1 MLLFFSSPFKIGPC
15 QLRVSQAPS
24 NVPKI
29 CLLSE
34 TLTAMWWLCVQFVRQ
49 SVGTSPSSY
58 CGRTDLLLFNGLQT
72 KRFIRDTS
80 SVAHRLHLKFSI
92 SSQPSEL
99 GNNRSRQHVWSLS
112 YSWWCW
118 ACYNK
123 YFCTHLGV
131 TFFFPSKSCT
141 TQWQFHLG
149 LKVSKKVCPHAE
161 VKGDIYCWNRILHDK
176 CLGWK
181 IRRHSESK
189 RFWHF
194 L

>member
-1 MLLFFSSPFKIGPC
+1 MA
-15 QLRVSQAPS
+15 R
-24 NVPKI
+24 
-29 CLLSE
+29 
-34 TLTAMWWLCVQFVRQ
+34 CVQFVRQ

-72 KRFIRDTS
+72 KRFIGDTS

-112 YSWWCW
+112 CSWWCW

-131 TFFFPSKSCT
+131 TFFSRVRVAQHSGSF
-141 TQWQFHLG
+141 
-149 LKVSKKVCPHAE
+149 
-161 VKGDIYCWNRILHDK
+161 ILTWK
-176 CLGWK
+176 CLKKSVPMLKSRVTSTVETEYYMTNVWGEKTEGTVKVWDFDIFVSVIWSVESGK
-181 IRRHSESK
+181 SSVTKKQMNGSQHAFSEIENIVN
-189 RFWHF
+189 
-194 L
+194 

>member
-1 MLLFFSSPFKIGPC
+1 M
-15 QLRVSQAPS
+15 A
-24 NVPKI
+24 
-29 CLLSE
+29 
-34 TLTAMWWLCVQFVRQ
+34 LCVQFVRQ

-72 KRFIRDTS
+72 KRFIGDTS

-112 YSWWCW
+112 CSWWCW

-131 TFFFPSKSCT
+131 TFFFLSKSCT
-141 TQWQFHLG
+141 TQWQFHLD
-149 LKVSKKVCPHAE
+149 LKVSKKSLSPCWSQGWHLLLKQNTTWQMFG
-161 VKGDIYCWNRILHDK
+161 VKKQKAQWKYEILT
-176 CLGWK
+176 
-181 IRRHSESK
+181 
-189 RFWHF
+189 F
-194 L
+194 LWASFDQ

>member
-1 MLLFFSSPFKIGPC
+1 MA
-15 QLRVSQAPS
+15 Q
-24 NVPKI
+24 
-29 CLLSE
+29 
-34 TLTAMWWLCVQFVRQ
+34 CVQFVRQ

-72 KRFIRDTS
+72 KRFIGDTS

-131 TFFFPSKSCT
+131 TFFSWVRVAQHSGSFILAWKCLSPCWSQGWHLLLKQNT
-141 TQWQFHLG
+141 TWQMFGVKKQKAQWKYEILTFLWGHLISR
-149 LKVSKKVCPHAE
+149 KRQIKCHKETDEWQSACFF
-161 VKGDIYCWNRILHDK
+161 WNRK
-176 CLGWK
+176 YC
-181 IRRHSESK
+181 
-189 RFWHF
+189 
-194 L
+194 